1 MFDIQVL
8 QTYLAPI
15 IVGICF
21 CIGYILK
28 NSFSKLPNKYIPAI
42 MGVLGVVLAVWVE
55 GQFTAQV
62 LLMGLISGLAST
74 GSHQLFSQL
83 KNSLTIEEKDEE

>member
-21 CIGYILK
+21 CVGYILK

-42 MGVLGVVLAVWVE
+42 MGVLGVVLAVWIE

-83 KNSLTIEEKDEE
+83 KDTLTVEKDEE